1 MNSEEG
7 PLTINGCLSKGRLS
21 RGKALEQKRHSFR
34 GVMKHALNC
43 EAKDM
48 MKRLSQPVQG
58 FKPHS
63 QMLTSLVCS
72 EKKQRTTEGGLSLTY
87 NF

>member
-1 MNSEEG
+1 M
-7 PLTINGCLSKGRLS
+7 
-21 RGKALEQKRHSFR
+21 
-34 GVMKHALNC
+34 
-43 EAKDM
+43 KDM

-87 NF
+87 IILINSFSKHLKNIYS